1 MEIISAQAA
10 IEKYVK
16 SGATVAVEGFIGLMK
31 PEELI
36 IALRDRFLQTGTPR
50 DLTIVHCAGQGDG
63 TSPGCGINRLALEGL
78 VSRII
83 ASHFAMAP
91 DMQRLI
97 LENKIAGYN
106 LPQGVISHLYR
117 DIAQGLPGNVTHV
130 GLGTFVDPEL
140 QGGKLND
147 KACQTG
153 EIVERI
159 AIDGNPYLLYRAFP
173 IDVVFLR
180 ATSCDAKGNCSM
192 EREPVTLEVT
202 AMAQAA
208 KNSGGK
214 VLVQVERVSD
224 APLDPR
230 SVKIPGCLVDAVV
243 VAKPENHRMTNDFD
257 FNPAFIQSCELRV
270 AAARRRSQ
278 SALPRDCQKSLPL
291 VACDNSEFR
300 IPNSELKSSAFD
312 VRRFI
317 AQRAAKELVPG
328 AVVNLGI
335 GMPEEISA
343 VAAEEGISDLVLT
356 TESGTIGGY
365 PASGG
370 SFGAAAFP
378 DCILTQPE
386 QFDFYD
392 GGGLDIAFLGLAQL
406 DRFGNV
412 NVSKFSSKLAGC
424 GGFINITQNAKRVV
438 FCGTFT
444 SGGLKVE
451 FQDGRLKILQE
462 GKIKKFV
469 RDVEQITFSGHRAAE
484 TKQDVM
490 YITERAT
497 FRLIDGVVTLTELA
511 PGVDLDRDVLSL
523 IDFPV
528 KVAPDP

>member
-1 MEIISAQAA
+1 MFLWESELLAANKMEIISAQAA
-10 IEKYVK
+10 IEKYVT
-16 SGATVAVEGFIGLMK
+16 SGATLAVEGFIGLMK
-31 PEELI
+31 PEELL
-36 IALRDRFLQTGTPR
+36 IALRERFLKTGKPR

-63 TSPGCGINRLALEGL
+63 TSPGCGINRLALIGL

-117 DIAQGLPGNVTHV
+117 DIAQGLPGNVSHV

-140 QGGKLND
+140 QGGKLNE
-147 KACQTG
+147 KARQAG
-153 EIVERI
+153 DLVERI
-159 AIDGNPYLLYRAFP
+159 AIDGKPYLLYKAFP

-180 ATSCDAKGNCSM
+180 ATSCDAKGNCSL

-202 AMAQAA
+202 SMVQAA

-214 VLVQVERVSD
+214 VIVQVERISD

-243 VAKPENHRMTNDFD
+243 VAKPENHRMTNDYD
-257 FNPAFIQSCELRV
+257 FNPEFIQGSRQEAVGSRQYPHN
-270 AAARRRSQ
+270 SQ
-278 SALPRDCQKSLPL
+278 LATR
-291 VACDNSEFR
+291 N
-300 IPNSELKSSAFD
+300 AFD
-312 VRRFI
+312 VRRYI
-317 AQRAAKELVPG
+317 CQRAAKELTPG
-328 AVVNLGI
+328 AIVNLGI
-335 GMPEEISA
+335 GMPEGISA
-343 VAAEEGISDLVLT
+343 PAAELGISDLVLT

-392 GGGLDIAFLGLAQL
+392 GGGLDIAFLGLAQV

-412 NVSKFSSKLAGC
+412 NVSKFGSKLAGC

-451 FQDGRLKILQE
+451 FQDGQLKILQE

-469 RDVEQITFSGHRAAE
+469 RDVEQITFSGRRAAE

-490 YITERAT
+490 FITERAT
-497 FRLIDGVVTLTELA
+497 FRLIDGVITLTELA

-523 IDFPV
+523 IEFPV
-528 KVAPDP
+528 KVSCNS

>member
-36 IALRDRFLQTGTPR
+36 IALRDRFLQTGKPR

-140 QGGKLND
+140 QGGKLNE
-147 KACQTG
+147 KACQAG

-159 AIDGNPYLLYRAFP
+159 AIDGKPYLLYRAFP

-257 FNPAFIQSCELRV
+257 FNPAFIGVGSERQ
-270 AAARRRSQ
+270 AAKAENKQ
-278 SALPRDCQKSLPL
+278 SA
-291 VACDNSEFR
+291 
-300 IPNSELKSSAFD
+300 AFD

-392 GGGLDIAFLGLAQL
+392 GGGLDIAFLGMAQL

-444 SGGLKVE
+444 SGSLKVE
-451 FQDGRLKILQE
+451 FQDGQLKILQE

-469 RDVEQITFSGHRAAE
+469 RDVEQITFSGRRAAE

-497 FRLIDGVVTLTELA
+497 FRLIDGVVTLTELV
-511 PGVDLDRDVLSL
+511 PGVDLDRDVMSL
-523 IDFPV
+523 IEFPV
-528 KVAPDP
+528 KVAIE

>member
-1 MEIISAQAA
+1 MFLWKSEPLAANKMEIISAKEA
-10 IEKYVK
+10 IEKYVT
-16 SGATVAVEGFIGLMK
+16 SGATLAVEGFIGLMK
-31 PEELI
+31 PEELL
-36 IALRDRFLQTGTPR
+36 IALREQFLKTGKPR

-140 QGGKLND
+140 EGGKLNE
-147 KACQTG
+147 KARQAG
-153 EIVERI
+153 DLVERI
-159 AIDGNPYLLYRAFP
+159 AIDGKPYLLYKAFT

-180 ATSCDAKGNCSM
+180 ATSCDAKGNCSL

-214 VLVQVERVSD
+214 VIVQVERISD

-257 FNPAFIQSCELRV
+257 FNPEFIQGSRQEAVGKRQNS
-270 AAARRRSQ
+270 RNSQ
-278 SALPRDCQKSLPL
+278 LATR
-291 VACDNSEFR
+291 NS
-300 IPNSELKSSAFD
+300 FD

-317 AQRAAKELVPG
+317 CQRAAKELTPG

-335 GMPEEISA
+335 GMPEGISTP
-343 VAAEEGISDLVLT
+343 AAELGISDLVVT
-356 TESGTIGGY
+356 TESGAIVGY
-365 PASGG
+365 PASGC
-370 SFGAAAFP
+370 SFGA
-378 DCILTQPE
+378 
-386 QFDFYD
+386 
-392 GGGLDIAFLGLAQL
+392 GS
-406 DRFGNV
+406 R
-412 NVSKFSSKLAGC
+412 
-424 GGFINITQNAKRVV
+424 
-438 FCGTFT
+438 
-444 SGGLKVE
+444 
-451 FQDGRLKILQE
+451 
-462 GKIKKFV
+462 
-469 RDVEQITFSGHRAAE
+469 
-484 TKQDVM
+484 
-490 YITERAT
+490 
-497 FRLIDGVVTLTELA
+497 
-511 PGVDLDRDVLSL
+511 
-523 IDFPV
+523 
-528 KVAPDP
+528 

>member
-36 IALRDRFLQTGTPR
+36 IALRDRFLQTGKPR

-140 QGGKLND
+140 QGGKLNE
-147 KACQTG
+147 KACQAG
-153 EIVERI
+153 ELVERI
-159 AIDGNPYLLYRAFP
+159 AIDGKPYLLYRAFP

-214 VLVQVERVSD
+214 VLVQVECVSD

-257 FNPAFIQSCELRV
+257 FNPEYIGQSSELRV
-270 AAARRRSQ
+270 ASCETARRRSH
-278 SALPRDCQKSLPL
+278 DCQDSLPL

-300 IPNSELKSSAFD
+300 IPNSELKFD

-412 NVSKFSSKLAGC
+412 NVSKFGSKLAGC

-469 RDVEQITFSGHRAAE
+469 RDVEQITFSGRRAAE
-484 TKQDVM
+484 TKQDVI

-497 FRLIDGVVTLTELA
+497 FRLIDGVVTLTELV

-523 IDFPV
+523 IEFPV
-528 KVAPDP
+528 KVSCE

>member
-10 IEKYVK
+10 IEKYVT
-16 SGATVAVEGFIGLMK
+16 SGATLAVEGFIGLMK
-31 PEELI
+31 PEELL
-36 IALRDRFLQTGTPR
+36 IALRERFLKTGKPR

-63 TSPGCGINRLALEGL
+63 TTPGCGINRLALEGL

-140 QGGKLND
+140 QGGKLNE
-147 KACQTG
+147 KARQAG
-153 EIVERI
+153 ELVEQI
-159 AIDGNPYLLYRAFP
+159 AIDGKPYLLYKAFP

-180 ATSCDAKGNCSM
+180 ATSCDAKGNCSL

-202 AMAQAA
+202 SMAQAA

-214 VLVQVERVSD
+214 VIVQVERISD

-230 SVKIPGCLVDAVV
+230 SVKIPGCLVDAIV
-243 VAKPENHRMTNDFD
+243 VAKPENHRMTNDYD
-257 FNPAFIQSCELRV
+257 FNPAFIGEGSERQATSCKKE
-270 AAARRRSQ
+270 Q
-278 SALPRDCQKSLPL
+278 
-291 VACDNSEFR
+291 N
-300 IPNSELKSSAFD
+300 AFD

-317 AQRAAKELVPG
+317 CQRAAKELTPG
-328 AVVNLGI
+328 AIVNLGI
-335 GMPEEISA
+335 GMPEGIS
-343 VAAEEGISDLVLT
+343 VPAAELGIADLVLT

-392 GGGLDIAFLGLAQL
+392 GGGLDIAFLGLAQV

-412 NVSKFSSKLAGC
+412 NVSKFGSKLAGC

-451 FQDGRLKILQE
+451 LQDGRLTILQE

-469 RDVEQITFSGHRAAE
+469 RDVEQVTFSGRRAAE
-484 TKQDVM
+484 TKQDVLF
-490 YITERAT
+490 ITERAT

-523 IDFPV
+523 IEFPV
-528 KVAPDP
+528 KVALDNKGSCR

>member
-1 MEIISAQAA
+1 MEIITAHEA
-10 IEKYVK
+10 IEKYVT
-16 SGATVAVEGFIGLMK
+16 SGATLAVEGFIGLMK
-31 PEELI
+31 PEELL
-36 IALRDRFLQTGTPR
+36 IALREQFLKTGAPR

-91 DMQRLI
+91 DIQRLI

-140 QGGKLND
+140 QGGKLNE
-147 KACQTG
+147 KARQMG
-153 EIVERI
+153 DLVERI
-159 AIDGNPYLLYRAFP
+159 VIHDKPYLLYKAFP
-173 IDVVFLR
+173 IDAVFLR
-180 ATSCDAKGNCSM
+180 ATSCDAKGNCSL
-192 EREPVTLEVT
+192 EREPVSLEVT
-202 AMAQAA
+202 SMAQAA

-214 VLVQVERVSD
+214 VIVQVERISD
-224 APLDPR
+224 VPLDPH

-243 VAKPENHRMTNDFD
+243 VAKPENHRMTNDYD
-257 FNPAFIQSCELRV
+257 FNPEFIRGSRQEAVDSRQNS
-270 AAARRRSQ
+270 RNSQ
-278 SALPRDCQKSLPL
+278 LATRAS
-291 VACDNSEFR
+291 
-300 IPNSELKSSAFD
+300 FD

-317 AQRAAKELVPG
+317 CQRAAKELTPG
-328 AVVNLGI
+328 AIVNLGI
-335 GMPEEISA
+335 GMPEGISTP
-343 VAAEEGISDLVLT
+343 AAELGFSDLVLT

-392 GGGLDIAFLGLAQL
+392 GGGLDVAFLGLAQV

-412 NVSKFSSKLAGC
+412 NVSKFGSKLAGC

-444 SGGLKVE
+444 SSGLKVE

-469 RDVEQITFSGHRAAE
+469 RDVEQITFSGRRAAE

-490 YITERAT
+490 FITERAT

-511 PGVDLDRDVLSL
+511 PGVDLDHDVLSL
-523 IDFPV
+523 IEFPV
-528 KVAPDP
+528 KVELR

>member
-1 MEIISAQAA
+1 MFLWKSELLAANKMEIISAQEA
-10 IEKYVK
+10 IEKYVTN
-16 SGATVAVEGFIGLMK
+16 SATLAVEGFIGLMK
-31 PEELI
+31 PEELL
-36 IALRDRFLQTGTPR
+36 IALRELFLKTGKPR

-78 VSRII
+78 VYRII

-140 QGGKLND
+140 EGGKLNE
-147 KACQTG
+147 KARQAG
-153 EIVERI
+153 DLVERI
-159 AIDGNPYLLYRAFP
+159 AIDGKPYLLYKAFP

-180 ATSCDAKGNCSM
+180 ATSCDAKGNCSL

-202 AMAQAA
+202 SMAQAA

-214 VLVQVERVSD
+214 VIVQVERISD

-243 VAKPENHRMTNDFD
+243 VAKPENHRMTNDYD
-257 FNPAFIQSCELRV
+257 FNPEFIRGSRQEAVGKRQNSRN
-270 AAARRRSQ
+270 SQ
-278 SALPRDCQKSLPL
+278 LATRAS
-291 VACDNSEFR
+291 
-300 IPNSELKSSAFD
+300 FD

-317 AQRAAKELVPG
+317 CQRAAKELTPG
-328 AVVNLGI
+328 AIVNLGI
-335 GMPEEISA
+335 GIPEGISTP
-343 VAAEEGISDLVLT
+343 AAELGISDLVLT

-392 GGGLDIAFLGLAQL
+392 GGGLDVAFLGLAQV

-412 NVSKFSSKLAGC
+412 NVSKFGAKLAGC

-444 SGGLKVE
+444 SGSLNVE
-451 FQDGRLKILQE
+451 FLDGRLKILQE

-469 RDVEQITFSGHRAAE
+469 RDVEQVTFSGRRAAE
-484 TKQDVM
+484 TKQDVLF
-490 YITERAT
+490 ITERAT

-511 PGVDLDRDVLSL
+511 PGVDLDRDILPL
-523 IDFPV
+523 IEFPV
-528 KVAPDP
+528 KVALDNKGSCR

>member
-36 IALRDRFLQTGTPR
+36 IALRDRFLQTDKPR

-97 LENKIAGYN
+97 LDNKIAGYN

-140 QGGKLND
+140 QGGKLNE
-147 KACQTG
+147 KACQAG

-159 AIDGNPYLLYRAFP
+159 AIDGKPYLLYRAFP

-270 AAARRRSQ
+270 ASCEKKQ
-278 SALPRDCQKSLPL
+278 S
-291 VACDNSEFR
+291 NS
-300 IPNSELKSSAFD
+300 FD

-317 AQRAAKELVPG
+317 ARRAAKELVPG
-328 AVVNLGI
+328 AIVNLGI

-412 NVSKFSSKLAGC
+412 NVSKFGTKLAGC

-451 FQDGRLKILQE
+451 FQDGRLKIVQE

-469 RDVEQITFSGHRAAE
+469 RDVEHVTFSGRRAAE

-511 PGVDLDRDVLSL
+511 PGVNLDRDVLSL
-523 IDFPV
+523 IEFPV
-528 KVAPDP
+528 RVSCE

>member
-1 MEIISAQAA
+1 MFLWESESLAANKMEIISAQAA
-10 IEKYVK
+10 IEKYVT
-16 SGATVAVEGFIGLMK
+16 SGATLAVEGFIGLMK
-31 PEELI
+31 PEELL
-36 IALRDRFLQTGTPR
+36 IALRERFLKTGKPR

-117 DIAQGLPGNVTHV
+117 DIAQGLPGNVTHI

-140 QGGKLND
+140 QGGKLNE
-147 KACQTG
+147 KARQAG
-153 EIVERI
+153 ELVERI
-159 AIDGNPYLLYRAFP
+159 AIDGKPYLLYMAFP

-180 ATSCDAKGNCSM
+180 ATSCDAKGNCSL

-202 AMAQAA
+202 SMAQAA
-208 KNSGGK
+208 KNSGGR
-214 VLVQVERVSD
+214 VIVQVERISD

-243 VAKPENHRMTNDFD
+243 VAKPENHRMTNDYD
-257 FNPAFIQSCELRV
+257 FNPAFINSCELRV
-270 AAARRRSQ
+270 ASCETDERQKEQ
-278 SALPRDCQKSLPL
+278 SAS
-291 VACDNSEFR
+291 
-300 IPNSELKSSAFD
+300 FD
-312 VRRFI
+312 VRRYI
-317 AQRAAKELVPG
+317 CQRAAKELTPG
-328 AVVNLGI
+328 AIVNLGI
-335 GMPEEISA
+335 GMPEGISTP
-343 VAAEEGISDLVLT
+343 AAELGISDLVLT

-392 GGGLDIAFLGLAQL
+392 GGGLDIAFLGLAQV

-412 NVSKFSSKLAGC
+412 NVSKFGSKLAGC

-469 RDVEQITFSGHRAAE
+469 RDVEQITFSGCRAAE

-511 PGVDLDRDVLSL
+511 PGVDLDRDVLPL
-523 IDFPV
+523 IEFPV
-528 KVAPDP
+528 KVALDNKGSCR

>member
-117 DIAQGLPGNVTHV
+117 DIAQELPGNVTHV

-140 QGGKLND
+140 QGGKLNE
-147 KACQTG
+147 KACQAG

-159 AIDGNPYLLYRAFP
+159 AIDGKPYLLYKAFP

-214 VLVQVERVSD
+214 VLVQVERVSE

-278 SALPRDCQKSLPL
+278 SALPRDCQNPLPL
-291 VACDNSEFR
+291 VAC
-300 IPNSELKSSAFD
+300 
-312 VRRFI
+312 
-317 AQRAAKELVPG
+317 
-328 AVVNLGI
+328 
-335 GMPEEISA
+335 
-343 VAAEEGISDLVLT
+343 
-356 TESGTIGGY
+356 
-365 PASGG
+365 
-370 SFGAAAFP
+370 
-378 DCILTQPE
+378 
-386 QFDFYD
+386 
-392 GGGLDIAFLGLAQL
+392 
-406 DRFGNV
+406 
-412 NVSKFSSKLAGC
+412 VSLLPTAYC
-424 GGFINITQNAKRVV
+424 LLPTA
-438 FCGTFT
+438 
-444 SGGLKVE
+444 
-451 FQDGRLKILQE
+451 
-462 GKIKKFV
+462 
-469 RDVEQITFSGHRAAE
+469 
-484 TKQDVM
+484 
-490 YITERAT
+490 
-497 FRLIDGVVTLTELA
+497 
-511 PGVDLDRDVLSL
+511 
-523 IDFPV
+523 
-528 KVAPDP
+528 

>member
-1 MEIISAQAA
+1 MFHWKSELLAANKMEIISAKEA
-10 IEKYVK
+10 IEKYVT
-16 SGATVAVEGFIGLMK
+16 SGATLAVEGFIGLMK
-31 PEELI
+31 PEELL
-36 IALRDRFLQTGTPR
+36 IALRELFLKTGKPR

-130 GLGTFVDPEL
+130 GLETFVDPGL
-140 QGGKLND
+140 QGGKLNE
-147 KACQTG
+147 KARQAG
-153 EIVERI
+153 DLVERI
-159 AIDGNPYLLYRAFP
+159 AIDGKQYLLYKAFT

-180 ATSCDAKGNCSM
+180 ATSCDAKGNCSL

-202 AMAQAA
+202 SMAQAA

-214 VLVQVERVSD
+214 VIVQVERISD

-230 SVKIPGCLVDAVV
+230 SVKIPGCLVDAIV

-257 FNPAFIQSCELRV
+257 FNPEFIQGSRQEAVGKRQHS
-270 AAARRRSQ
+270 RNSQ
-278 SALPRDCQKSLPL
+278 LATR
-291 VACDNSEFR
+291 NS
-300 IPNSELKSSAFD
+300 FD
-312 VRRFI
+312 VRQYI
-317 AQRAAKELVPG
+317 CQRAAKELVPG
-328 AVVNLGI
+328 AIVNLGI
-335 GMPEEISA
+335 GMPEGISTP
-343 VAAEEGISDLVLT
+343 AAELGISDLVLT

-392 GGGLDIAFLGLAQL
+392 GGGLDIAFLGLAQV

-412 NVSKFSSKLAGC
+412 NVSKFGSKLAGC

-451 FQDGRLKILQE
+451 FQGGRLKILQE

-469 RDVEQITFSGHRAAE
+469 RDVEQVTFSGRRAAE
-484 TKQDVM
+484 TKQDVLF
-490 YITERAT
+490 ITERAT

-523 IDFPV
+523 IEFPV
-528 KVAPDP
+528 KVALDNKGSCR

>member
-1 MEIISAQAA
+1 
-10 IEKYVK
+10 
-16 SGATVAVEGFIGLMK
+16 
-31 PEELI
+31 
-36 IALRDRFLQTGTPR
+36 
-50 DLTIVHCAGQGDG
+50 
-63 TSPGCGINRLALEGL
+63 
-78 VSRII
+78 
-83 ASHFAMAP
+83 
-91 DMQRLI
+91 MQRLI

-140 QGGKLND
+140 QGGKLNE
-147 KACQTG
+147 KACQAG

-159 AIDGNPYLLYRAFP
+159 AIDGKPYLLYRAFP

-257 FNPAFIQSCELRV
+257 FNPAFIGVGSERQ
-270 AAARRRSQ
+270 AAKAENKQ
-278 SALPRDCQKSLPL
+278 SA
-291 VACDNSEFR
+291 
-300 IPNSELKSSAFD
+300 AFD

-392 GGGLDIAFLGLAQL
+392 GGGLDIAFLGMAQL

-444 SGGLKVE
+444 SGSLKVE
-451 FQDGRLKILQE
+451 FQDGQLKILQE

-469 RDVEQITFSGHRAAE
+469 RDVEQITFSGRRAAE

-497 FRLIDGVVTLTELA
+497 FRLIDGVVTLTELV
-511 PGVDLDRDVLSL
+511 PGVDLDRDVMSL
-523 IDFPV
+523 IEFPV
-528 KVAPDP
+528 KVAIE

>member
-10 IEKYVK
+10 IQKYVT

-36 IALRDRFLQTGTPR
+36 LALRDRFLQTGKPR

-140 QGGKLND
+140 QGGKLNE
-147 KACQTG
+147 KACQAG

-159 AIDGNPYLLYRAFP
+159 AIDGKTYLLYRAFP

-257 FNPAFIQSCELRV
+257 FNPAFIGS
-270 AAARRRSQ
+270 AARNLKDSRQEAVGSRQNSRNSQ
-278 SALPRDCQKSLPL
+278 LATR
-291 VACDNSEFR
+291 NS
-300 IPNSELKSSAFD
+300 FD

-343 VAAEEGISDLVLT
+343 VAADEGISDLVLT

-392 GGGLDIAFLGLAQL
+392 GGGLDIAFLGMAQL

-444 SGGLKVE
+444 SGGLKVD

-469 RDVEQITFSGHRAAE
+469 RDVEQITFSGRRAAE

-523 IDFPV
+523 IEFQIKVSCELREIYCTSLDF
-528 KVAPDP
+528 

>member
-36 IALRDRFLQTGTPR
+36 IALRDRFLQTGKPR

-78 VSRII
+78 VIRIV

-140 QGGKLND
+140 QGGKLNE
-147 KACQTG
+147 KARQAG

-159 AIDGNPYLLYRAFP
+159 AIDGKPYLLYKAFP

-224 APLDPR
+224 APLDPK

-257 FNPAFIQSCELRV
+257 FNPAFIGE
-270 AAARRRSQ
+270 AARRRSQ
-278 SALPRDCQKSLPL
+278 SALPRDCQNSLPL

-300 IPNSELKSSAFD
+300 IPNSELKFD

-317 AQRAAKELVPG
+317 ARRAAKELVPG

-343 VAAEEGISDLVLT
+343 VAAEDGISDLVLT

-392 GGGLDIAFLGLAQL
+392 GGGLDIAFLGMAQL

-469 RDVEQITFSGHRAAE
+469 RDVEQITFSGRRAAE

-497 FRLIDGVVTLTELA
+497 FRLIDGVVTLTELV
-511 PGVDLDRDVLSL
+511 PGVDLDRDVLAL
-523 IDFPV
+523 IEFPV
-528 KVAPDP
+528 RVVWSATA

>member
-1 MEIISAQAA
+1 MEIISAQSA

-36 IALRDRFLQTGTPR
+36 IALRERFLQTGKPR

-140 QGGKLND
+140 QGGKLNE
-147 KACQTG
+147 KACQAG
-153 EIVERI
+153 KIVERI
-159 AIDGNPYLLYRAFP
+159 AIDGKPYLLYKMFP

-180 ATSCDAKGNCSM
+180 ATSCDSKGNCSM

-214 VLVQVERVSD
+214 VLVQVERVSE

-230 SVKIPGCLVDAVV
+230 SVKIPGCLVDAIV

-257 FNPAFIQSCELRV
+257 FNPAYIGVGNERQ
-270 AAARRRSQ
+270 AATSDKEQ
-278 SALPRDCQKSLPL
+278 NGP
-291 VACDNSEFR
+291 
-300 IPNSELKSSAFD
+300 FD

-335 GMPEEISA
+335 GMPEEIST

-412 NVSKFSSKLAGC
+412 NVSQFGTKLAGC

-451 FQDGRLKILQE
+451 FQDGQLKILQE

-469 RDVEQITFSGHRAAE
+469 RDVEQITFSGRRAVE

-523 IDFPV
+523 IDFPL
-528 KVAPDP
+528 KVALEQ

>member
-1 MEIISAQAA
+1 
-10 IEKYVK
+10 
-16 SGATVAVEGFIGLMK
+16 
-31 PEELI
+31 
-36 IALRDRFLQTGTPR
+36 
-50 DLTIVHCAGQGDG
+50 
-63 TSPGCGINRLALEGL
+63 
-78 VSRII
+78 
-83 ASHFAMAP
+83 
-91 DMQRLI
+91 
-97 LENKIAGYN
+97 
-106 LPQGVISHLYR
+106 
-117 DIAQGLPGNVTHV
+117 
-130 GLGTFVDPEL
+130 
-140 QGGKLND
+140 
-147 KACQTG
+147 
-153 EIVERI
+153 
-159 AIDGNPYLLYRAFP
+159 
-173 IDVVFLR
+173 
-180 ATSCDAKGNCSM
+180 
-192 EREPVTLEVT
+192 
-202 AMAQAA
+202 MAQAA

-230 SVKIPGCLVDAVV
+230 SVKIPGCLVDAIV

-257 FNPAFIQSCELRV
+257 FNPAFIGE
-270 AAARRRSQ
+270 AARRRSH
-278 SALPRDCQKSLPL
+278 DCQDSLPL

-300 IPNSELKSSAFD
+300 IPNSELKID

-335 GMPEEISA
+335 GMPEEISS

-392 GGGLDIAFLGLAQL
+392 GGGLDIAFLGLAQV

-412 NVSKFSSKLAGC
+412 NVSKFGSKLAGC

-469 RDVEQITFSGHRAAE
+469 RDVEQVTFSGRRAAE
-484 TKQDVM
+484 TKQDVLF
-490 YITERAT
+490 ITERAT

-523 IDFPV
+523 IEFPV
-528 KVAPDP
+528 KVALDNKGSCR

>member
-10 IEKYVK
+10 IEKYVT

-31 PEELI
+31 PEELT
-36 IALRDRFLQTGTPR
+36 IALRNRFLQTGKPR
-50 DLTIVHCAGQGDG
+50 NLTIVHCAGQGDG

-140 QGGKLND
+140 QGGKLNK
-147 KACQTG
+147 KACQAG

-159 AIDGNPYLLYRAFP
+159 AIDGKPYLLYKAFP

-224 APLDPR
+224 APFDPR

-257 FNPAFIQSCELRV
+257 FNPAFIGTSCELRV
-270 AAARRRSQ
+270 VSCETARRRSH
-278 SALPRDCQKSLPL
+278 DCQNSLPL

-300 IPNSELKSSAFD
+300 IPNSELKFD

-343 VAAEEGISDLVLT
+343 VAAEEGISNLALT

-392 GGGLDIAFLGLAQL
+392 GGGLDIAFLGMAQL

-451 FQDGRLKILQE
+451 FQNGRLKILQE

-469 RDVEQITFSGHRAAE
+469 RDVEQITFSGSLAAE

-523 IDFPV
+523 IEFQIR
-528 KVAPDP
+528 VALE